1 MTPELR
7 LKMKKIKLNQWLC
20 LLFICVL
27 SAVAVAADAA
37 PIGSNPYV
45 RQPAVEPAVEPA
57 IEPVSEPVSEPV
69 VAPLPAQNNPEV
81 SDKRTLDDRVQ
92 ALKKEVKS
100 LNRDLFILEEEL
112 LFPSSTQVAIFL
124 SIDVG
129 EFFKLDSVQVKIDD
143 KVVANHLYTKRELG
157 ALKRGGVQR
166 LYIGNVK
173 SGEHELIATFRGPGP
188 NNREYRR
195 GTTMK
200 FKKGSAAK
208 FMELR
213 IMDATQKL
221 QPEFVVK
228 EWE

>member
-1 MTPELR
+1 MP
-7 LKMKKIKLNQWLC
+7 KPKVDAKK
-20 LLFICVL
+20 
-27 SAVAVAADAA
+27 
-37 PIGSNPYV
+37 
-45 RQPAVEPAVEPA
+45 
-57 IEPVSEPVSEPV
+57 
-69 VAPLPAQNNPEV
+69 
-81 SDKRTLDDRVQ
+81 TLDERVQ
-92 ALKKEVKS
+92 ALKKDVKA

-112 LFPSSTQVAIFL
+112 LFPSSTQVAVFL

-129 EFFKLDSVQVKIDD
+129 EFFRLDSVQLKIDD

-208 FMELR
+208 FMELK
-213 IMDATQKL
+213 IVDATKKL

>member
-1 MTPELR
+1 
-7 LKMKKIKLNQWLC
+7 MKNIKLNQWLYL
-20 LLFICVL
+20 LLFCVL
-27 SAVAVAADAA
+27 PVVAFAADAA
-37 PIGSNPYV
+37 PIGGTSDV
-45 RQPAVEPAVEPA
+45 LQPAPESTIA
-57 IEPVSEPVSEPV
+57 EPV
-69 VAPLPAQNNPEV
+69 VEKPVMAESAAPPSPQVKNNPEV

-129 EFFKLDSVQVKIDD
+129 EFFKLDSVQLKIDD

-195 GTTMK
+195 GTTVK

-208 FMELR
+208 FMELK
-213 IMDATQKL
+213 IVDVTQKL